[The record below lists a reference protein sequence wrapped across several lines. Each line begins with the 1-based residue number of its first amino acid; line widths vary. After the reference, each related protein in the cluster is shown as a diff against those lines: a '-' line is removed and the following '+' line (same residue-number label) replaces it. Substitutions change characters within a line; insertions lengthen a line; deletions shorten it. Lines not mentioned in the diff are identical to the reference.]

1 MTVGTPGGICVDIL
15 FPSLQPQ
22 TQETVLLDLLGG
34 VTNMQ
39 TEPSTTLLPP
49 STSTSTTGGG
59 GALLD
64 LLDLTV
70 PQQPAAAPVQ
80 APGQTSG
87 TGDLTAGLLDLL
99 GEGGG
104 TTQPETGK
112 YVGLCKDMVV
122 DWTSV

>member
-1 MTVGTPGGICVDIL
+1 M
-15 FPSLQPQ
+15 
-22 TQETVLLDLLGG
+22 LLDLLGG

-49 STSTSTTGGG
+49 STSTSTTGGGG

-104 TTQPETGK
+104 ATQPETGK

-122 DWTSV
+122 DCVSV